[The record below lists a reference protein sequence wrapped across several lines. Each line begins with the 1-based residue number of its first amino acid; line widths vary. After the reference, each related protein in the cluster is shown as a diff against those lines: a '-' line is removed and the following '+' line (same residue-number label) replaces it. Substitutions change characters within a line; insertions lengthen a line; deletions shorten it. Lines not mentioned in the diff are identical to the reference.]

1 MTSVKLVLAALATT
15 AMTLPFANAQ
25 NAAPEVELLDGS
37 KGLQEFVLKPR
48 GTLDGTFIHADKFA
62 ARLDGPGLHSINF
75 FSNDLHSA
83 EYVLRKAEEIDLT
96 AAQRRQIIDIGAESQ
111 ARLTRQR
118 LENEGSDNRL
128 DALLE
133 EHPIDLDAALAE
145 LDRLLQTERGPKRE
159 QLATLISVRN
169 VLSEEQVEKLA
180 ALREPLRIQ
189 FLERAAFI
197 GDTELK
203 GEE

>member
-1 MTSVKLVLAALATT
+1 MTFVKFGLAALATAGV
-15 AMTLPFANAQ
+15 AMPFAAAQ
-25 NAAPEVELLDGS
+25 NAAPEVELLESS

-48 GTLDGTFIHADKFA
+48 GTFGGAFVHADKFA
-62 ARLDGPGLHSINF
+62 ARLDGHGLHALNF

-83 EYVLRKAEEIDLT
+83 EYVLSKAEEINLT
-96 AAQRRQIIDIGAESQ
+96 AAQRRQIIDIEADSQ

-118 LENEGSDNRL
+118 LENEGSDSRL

-145 LDRLLQTERGPKRE
+145 LDRLLETERGPKRE

-169 VLSEEQVEKLA
+169 VLTEEQVEKLA
-180 ALREPLRIQ
+180 SLREPLRIQ

-197 GDTELK
+197 GDAELK

>member
-1 MTSVKLVLAALATT
+1 MNSVKFALAALTISAF
-15 AMTLPFANAQ
+15 TLPNAGAQ
-25 NAAPEVELLDGS
+25 EVAPEIEVLERS

-48 GTLDGTFIHADKFA
+48 GSLKGAFIHADQLAPKWQGSGFPS
-62 ARLDGPGLHSINF
+62 LNF

-83 EYVLRKAEEIDLT
+83 EYVLSRAQDIGLT
-96 AAQRRQIIDIGAESQ
+96 DAQRRQIIDIEAESQ

-118 LENEGSDNRL
+118 LENEGSDSRL

-133 EHPIDLDAALAE
+133 AHPIDLDAALAE
-145 LDRLLQTERGPKRE
+145 LDRLLETERGPKRE

-169 VLSEEQVEKLA
+169 VLSEEQVSKLA
-180 ALREPLRIQ
+180 ELREPFRIQ
-189 FLERAAFI
+189 FLDRATFI
-197 GDTELK
+197 GESELK

>member
-1 MTSVKLVLAALATT
+1 MNSVKFALAALTT
-15 AMTLPFANAQ
+15 AAIILPGAGAQ
-25 NAAPEVELLDGS
+25 EVAPEIELLDRS
-37 KGLQEFVLKPR
+37 NSLQELVLKPR
-48 GTLDGTFIHADKFA
+48 GSLSGAFIQADQFA
-62 ARLDGPGLHSINF
+62 PKWRGSGFPSLNF

-83 EYVLRKAEEIDLT
+83 EYVLGKAEEIDLT
-96 AAQRRQIIDIGAESQ
+96 DAQRRQIIDIEAESQ

-118 LENEGSDNRL
+118 LENEGSDSRL

-169 VLSEEQVEKLA
+169 VLSEEQVSKLA
-180 ALREPLRIQ
+180 ELREPFRIQ
-189 FLERAAFI
+189 FLDRAAFF
-197 GDTELK
+197 GDSELN